1 MVKTN
6 NALGKVNLELS
17 ASTDFFFFFFV
28 GCLVGENVEELS
40 SGGFLNYVLLFMG

>member
-17 ASTDFFFFFFV
+17 ASTDFFFFV